1 MGVGKRIVELRSRRG
16 WTTNKLANLAGI
28 AQSALR
34 SIELEEKSP
43 TIDTMTLILDA
54 IGISFADFFAEENQK
69 LDPELRLLLETA
81 KQMPPERRELGQK
94 LLQALNED

>member
-1 MGVGKRIVELRSRRG
+1 MGVGKRIVELRSRKG

-43 TIDTMTLILDA
+43 TIDTLSLILDA
-54 IGISFADFFAEENQK
+54 LAISFADFFAEENRE
-69 LDPELRLLLETA
+69 LTPELFSLLETI
-81 KQMPPERRELGQK
+81 KQIPPERRELAQR
-94 LLQALNED
+94 LLQSLNKD